1 MKHVKRRKQ
10 GGRARRIEVARG
22 IGLRTRNEK
31 QGSLRPVVT
40 SSARA
45 RPSDG
50 DFPAG
55 AFKVP
60 GRKEFASCCLK
71 MIFIRKVAIA
81 GLFELLIQRGSLVRD
96 QLLPIWGC

>member
-60 GRKEFASCCLK
+60 GRKE
-71 MIFIRKVAIA
+71 
-81 GLFELLIQRGSLVRD
+81 LLSQNDLYPKGCDCWLV
-96 QLLPIWGC
+96 